1 MVAAKAPTANSTNG
15 RNNAVIPDLV
25 MVITVLIV
33 LRILKNETIKT
44 VADNSVIH
52 DLAMLLKELCCPP
65 GFQPDP

>member
-33 LRILKNETIKT
+33 LRVLKK
-44 VADNSVIH
+44 
-52 DLAMLLKELCCPP
+52 
-65 GFQPDP
+65 